1 MSNKKAREE
10 ANRERHKELLR
21 SAKGSRR
28 GQPSLAR
35 GGPNKVTKP
44 AILIVCEGENTEPSY
59 FSRFR
64 LSSAR
69 IYPVGEGYNTVS
81 LVNRAIDLKDRHTDT
96 YDQVWCVYD
105 KDDYSANDFNQA
117 ITIASANGFGLAYS
131 NQAFEYWL
139 ILHFEDHQGGG
150 CHRYDYEGKINGYIQ
165 PLGARFDGRGSKLVD
180 DSFFSLLMDI
190 DPQTGRQRVLLAIER
205 AKRIY
210 YRLDHRSPATEESST
225 TVFRL
230 VEELLKYI

>member
-35 GGPNKVTKP
+35 GGPYKVAKP

-96 YDQVWCVYD
+96 YDQV
-105 KDDYSANDFNQA
+105 
-117 ITIASANGFGLAYS
+117 
-131 NQAFEYWL
+131 
-139 ILHFEDHQGGG
+139 
-150 CHRYDYEGKINGYIQ
+150 
-165 PLGARFDGRGSKLVD
+165 
-180 DSFFSLLMDI
+180 
-190 DPQTGRQRVLLAIER
+190 
-205 AKRIY
+205 
-210 YRLDHRSPATEESST
+210 
-225 TVFRL
+225 
-230 VEELLKYI
+230 